1 MNEPSEILTMDVV
14 LFLFFTSST
23 YLVCSIVI
31 EKIQAIVNRL
41 REVTH
46 ALMYAEYQTGIPYY
60 TSLKTGP
67 MKEDPEGLYEHKRK
81 VLYSTKEP
89 VMLPVQT

>member
-1 MNEPSEILTMDVV
+1 MDVV

-23 YLVCSIVI
+23 YLVCSFVI
-31 EKIQAIVNRL
+31 ERLQAIMNRM
-41 REVTH
+41 REVTN

-60 TSLKTGP
+60 TSLKKGP
-67 MKEDPEGLYEHKRK
+67 LNDDSDWLYEHKRN

-89 VMLPVQT
+89 VMLPLSTQVIGKN